1 MPASLP
7 STTTYRSSPGRPR
20 LFASRAVTLCRL
32 TTSSFHRTSALGAWT
47 AGTRKTRYT
56 GTRTRTFLLSVH
68 SSSCGRVKGR
78 ISRNAPT
85 MRNAMPASGSTTH
98 PTPIPMTA
106 NAKPRTP
113 SSVRVEATR
122 PVRERALKGFCGARP
137 GDNHPQTFLS
147 RPSASARRAGPG
159 GNWRDANPRRADRG
173 RGDGRRADGH
183 GRVARLDRARD
194 ARPRPGGPV
203 RDPEL
208 RSLGARVP
216 HDHVLRPGRAIDR
229 VRRAHDRGGGD
240 PSARAAAHLAA
251 APGAREGALSRG
263 GGGAASTPPEAPR
276 PPVRARGSARRSRT
290 IPGDPLA
297 RRQPR
302 AAPLHLE

>member
-78 ISRNAPT
+78 IKRNAPT

-98 PTPIPMTA
+98 PTPIPMAA
-106 NAKPRTP
+106 NARPRTP

-122 PVRERALKGFCGARP
+122 PVRERALKGFCGTRP
-137 GDNHPQTFLS
+137 DDNHPQTFLS
-147 RPSASARRAGPG
+147 RPSASARRARPG
-159 GNWRDANPRRADRG
+159 GNWRDANPRRADRR

-183 GRVARLDRARD
+183 GRVARLDRAGD
-194 ARPRPGGPV
+194 ARPRPGGPL
-203 RDPEL
+203 RNPEL
-208 RSLGARVP
+208 RFLRAGVP
-216 HDHVLRPGRAIDR
+216 DDHVVRA
-229 VRRAHDRGGGD
+229 RRAVDRLRWADDRGGGD
-240 PSARAAAHLAA
+240 PAARPAADLAA
-251 APGAREGALSRG
+251 PPGAREGAVSGSRG
-263 GGGAASTPPEAPR
+263 GSPPAAPEAAR
-276 PPVRARGSARRSRT
+276 PSIGARRPARRAR
-290 IPGDPLA
+290 P
-297 RRQPR
+297 
-302 AAPLHLE
+302 

>member
-106 NAKPRTP
+106 NARPRTP
-113 SSVRVEATR
+113 SSVRVAATR
-122 PVRERALKGFCGARP
+122 PVRERALKGFCGTRP
-137 GDNHPQTFLS
+137 DDNHPQTFLS
-147 RPSASARRAGPG
+147 RPSASARRARPG
-159 GNWRDANPRRADRG
+159 GNWRDADPRRADRG

-194 ARPRPGGPV
+194 ARRRPGGPV

-208 RSLGARVP
+208 RSVRPGVP
-216 HDHVLRPGRAIDR
+216 HDHVLRAGRAVDSL
-229 VRRAHDRGGGD
+229 RRAHDRGGGD
-240 PSARAAAHLAA
+240 PAARAATDFAA
-251 APGAREGALSRG
+251 PPGAREGAVPRG
-263 GGGAASTPPEAPR
+263 GSGSAPAPPEAPR
-276 PPVRARGSARRSRT
+276 PPIGARGAAGGPRP
-290 IPGDPLA
+290 IPGGPLA
-297 RRQPR
+297 R
-302 AAPLHLE
+302 